1 MLALVV
7 GKVNKGKRK
16 MLFILALCKS
26 FAFAQAI
33 VKTQTVSCTY
43 LYLLTTMLLLL
54 IIFPLFSKPTK
65 GVSHYGLAIYIKK
78 WRKSLLYSYPIFQ
91 VFLKAK
97 EELWKLKYFTMQK
110 YINLQKNPL
119 KQTKILQ
126 DRIITLL

>member
-1 MLALVV
+1 
-7 GKVNKGKRK
+7 
-16 MLFILALCKS
+16 
-26 FAFAQAI
+26 
-33 VKTQTVSCTY
+33 
-43 LYLLTTMLLLL
+43 
-54 IIFPLFSKPTK
+54 
-65 GVSHYGLAIYIKK
+65 
-78 WRKSLLYSYPIFQ
+78 LLYSYPIFQ